1 MKGSYIDLLIRIKNG
16 YMASK
21 DSVMTPYSKIKED
34 ILKILKKL
42 GYIGDFIVD
51 KKNKLDITVILA
63 YENNKPLFTD
73 VKIFSKPGRKFYIKS
88 AEIRTDRSGI
98 TSKVLS
104 TSKGVMTDIEAKK
117 NKIGGELLFEIS

>member
-42 GYIGDFIVD
+42 GYIEDFVVD
-51 KKNKLDITVILA
+51 KKNKLEQILGKGRIK
-63 YENNKPLFTD
+63 ENFNLSPYLTLRTSTTAQYYFE
-73 VKIFSKPGRKFYIKS
+73 
-88 AEIRTDRSGI
+88 AERN
-98 TSKVLS
+98 
-104 TSKGVMTDIEAKK
+104 K
-117 NKIGGELLFEIS
+117 NKSRTWRAYG

>member
-42 GYIGDFIVD
+42 GYIEDFVVD

-63 YENNKPLFTD
+63 YENNKALFTD

-88 AEIRTDRSGI
+88 TEIRTDRSGI

>member
-42 GYIGDFIVD
+42 GYIEDFVVD

-88 AEIRTDRSGI
+88 TEIRTDRSGI

>member
-1 MKGSYIDLLIRIKNG
+1 
-16 YMASK
+16 MASK

-42 GYIGDFIVD
+42 GYIEDFVVD

-63 YENNKPLFTD
+63 YENNKALFTD

-88 AEIRTDRSGI
+88 TEIRTDRSGI